1 MNSNINNVYEKK
13 INITVNNLV
22 KDERKV
28 SEINLQIE
36 ENNYSAQIVNKSEI
50 ADL

>member
-1 MNSNINNVYEKK
+1 MFSNKSNEKRF
-13 INITVNNLV
+13 NITVNNIV
-22 KDERKV
+22 EDRKKV

-36 ENNYSAQIVNKSEI
+36 EENYPAQIINKSEI